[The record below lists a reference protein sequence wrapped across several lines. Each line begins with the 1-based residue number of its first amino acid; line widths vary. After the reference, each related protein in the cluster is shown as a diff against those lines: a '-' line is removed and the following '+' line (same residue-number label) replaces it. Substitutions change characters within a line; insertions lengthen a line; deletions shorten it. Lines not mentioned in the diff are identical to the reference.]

1 MSDFTEPD
9 GRFVERL
16 GWQLSSEYRRLN
28 RLNPSAG
35 KIAVPRR
42 VMAIAL
48 MVGTVMAGIT
58 AIYAADYFKDSWR
71 KKIEIARVETE
82 VKLKTA
88 HLEFAREM
96 ASKAET
102 RFSSGVIGEEEYQL
116 RKGQAEKAALAL
128 DGSLLNRDEVK
139 ASGELPRNELYAPVV
154 GGRDFVG
161 ERLKLERKELE
172 LDLEALQRSLGR
184 FEKLVEVGVAPKDQL
199 DAHQADIA
207 VRKALL
213 DKVQTRL
220 ALRQRFLKGQVT
232 AQAVDIEDR
241 IAVAASDLR
250 QARSRVES
258 LKRQIESLQPR
269 EAMGLVSS
277 TEVQRLRYDLDA
289 AQADLILAAMETDV
303 LNKVK

>member
-207 VRKALL
+207 DRMASL

-220 ALRQRFLKGQVT
+220 ALRKRFLTGEIT
-232 AQAVDIEDR
+232 AQKADIEDR
-241 IAVAASDLR
+241 ITIAAGDLR
-250 QARSRVES
+250 QARSRVDS
-258 LKRQIESLQPR
+258 LKGQLERLQYR
-269 EAMGLVSS
+269 ETLGLISN
-277 TEVQRLRYDLDA
+277 TEVQRLRYVLDA
-289 AQADLILAAMETDV
+289 AQAELSLAAMEMDV
-303 LNKVK
+303 LNKAK

>member
-1 MSDFTEPD
+1 MSELTEPD

-16 GWQLSSEYRRLN
+16 DWQLASEYRRLN
-28 RLNPSAG
+28 RLKPSAG

-42 VMAIAL
+42 MVAL
-48 MVGTVMAGIT
+48 TLLIGVLLAGLTVIK
-58 AIYAADYFKDSWR
+58 AADYIKDSWR

-88 HLEFAREM
+88 YLKFTREM
-96 ASKAET
+96 AATAET
-102 RFSSGVIGEEEYQL
+102 RFSSGVIGEEEYQYWK
-116 RKGQAEKAALAL
+116 RQPEMAASAL
-128 DGSLLNRDEVK
+128 DRSLLNRDEVK

-161 ERLKLERKELE
+161 ERLELERKELE
-172 LDLEALQRSLGR
+172 LDLEALKRSLGR

-207 VRKALL
+207 DRMASL

-220 ALRQRFLKGQVT
+220 ALRKRFLTGEIT
-232 AQAVDIEDR
+232 AQKADIEDR
-241 IAVAASDLR
+241 ITIAAGDLR
-250 QARSRVES
+250 QARSRVDS
-258 LKRQIESLQPR
+258 LKGQLERLQYR
-269 EAMGLVSS
+269 ETLGLISN
-277 TEVQRLRYDLDA
+277 TEVQRLRYVLDA
-289 AQADLILAAMETDV
+289 AQADLSLAAMEMDV